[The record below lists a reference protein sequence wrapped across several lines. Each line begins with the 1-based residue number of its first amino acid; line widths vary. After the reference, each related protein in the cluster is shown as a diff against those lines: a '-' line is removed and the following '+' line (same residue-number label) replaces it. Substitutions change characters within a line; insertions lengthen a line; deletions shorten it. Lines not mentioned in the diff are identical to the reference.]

1 SALKDCLSD
10 EVCQNNFDLFKK
22 CYQVMWNCAT
32 NLPYPDFYQAWH
44 NPPTTPHPEVEDT
57 TPVAS
62 TPFTQHCNLALLP
75 QSINQAIQSSSHP
88 PNRQIICIDG
98 SRFSDPSNPALQIYT
113 VLKKAGCPAIN
124 DRPRTIGELQAYCE
138 DDLSAEKIALILYEA
153 PTDLP
158 PQEFDIAV
166 LNQLARFSHP
176 PIAVVVGDRLPE
188 CRLPHFLETD
198 PDLIANILQWL
209 HNLER

>member
-1 SALKDCLSD
+1 I
-10 EVCQNNFDLFKK
+10 
-22 CYQVMWNCAT
+22 WNCAE
-32 NLPYPDFYQAWH
+32 NLPYPEFYQAWH
-44 NPPTTPHPEVEDT
+44 HPTTTPHPEVEDT

-75 QSINQAIQSSSHP
+75 QSINQAIQSSSRP

-113 VLKKAGCPAIN
+113 ALKKAGCPASP
-124 DRPRTIGELQAYCE
+124 DGKPRTIGELQAYCE
-138 DDLSAEKIALILYEA
+138 DDLSEAKIALIFYEA
-153 PTDLP
+153 PTDPP
-158 PQEFDIAV
+158 PQGFDRAV

-176 PIAVVVGDRLPE
+176 PIAVVVPQPLPD
-188 CRLPHFLETD
+188 CRLLQFLESD